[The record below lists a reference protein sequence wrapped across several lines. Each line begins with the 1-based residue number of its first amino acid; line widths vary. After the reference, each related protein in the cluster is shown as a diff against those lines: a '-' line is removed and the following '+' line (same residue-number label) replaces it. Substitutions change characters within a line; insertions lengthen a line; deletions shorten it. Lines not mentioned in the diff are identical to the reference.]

1 MSDLAATSRFF
12 LRRPR
17 RAPEVTLGSDGRLA
31 PGDIL
36 ARQAGDPEQMGEA
49 GDIVEEARRH
59 ADEIL
64 RRAAVQAAAIERDA
78 RESGYRRGLEA
89 GAAEARSELALALA
103 LVQRAAAASKA
114 THDALLRGAER
125 EAVELVIDAARQVIG
140 DAVERD
146 PALVVSVV
154 RRALERAG
162 ALNVVRIRLHPQD
175 VEVVQAALRESRGPA
190 VAFEVIA
197 DGIVTVGGCIVDTE
211 AGRIDARLDVQLEQ
225 IAQALLQA
233 TPVETPSAV
242 AA

>member
-1 MSDLAATSRFF
+1 MSDLTASSRFF

-17 RAPEVTLGSDGRLA
+17 RAPEVTLGSDGRVA
-31 PGDIL
+31 PGDIV
-36 ARQAGDPEQMGEA
+36 ARHTGDPEQMGEA

-64 RRAAVQAAAIERDA
+64 RRAAVQASAIEREA

-89 GAAEARSELALALA
+89 GTAEARSELALALA

-140 DAVERD
+140 SAVERD
-146 PALVVSVV
+146 PALVVAVV
-154 RRALERAG
+154 RSALARAG
-162 ALNVVRIRLHPQD
+162 ALNVVRIRLHPED
-175 VEVVQAALRESRGPA
+175 VEVVQTALGEERGP
-190 VAFEVIA
+190 VVPFDVVA
-197 DGIVTVGGCIVDTE
+197 DGIVTLGGCIVDTE

-225 IAQALLQA
+225 IAEALLRA
-233 TPVETPSAV
+233 APAEASSAV